1 MALASTLLSTL
12 IARMQRWRTIL
23 PEEEQY
29 LVYDLDEAIRG
40 IARKYN
46 FPWLL
51 KKSTIRVFKDV
62 LEYPMAAD
70 HNVLAI
76 IEGQEDNYDS
86 KPHPYYT
93 SIKQFYDDPNNDSQ
107 IAEIW
112 DSGSKYLGIRNKKI
126 NTSSTRLDTGEVDSG
141 YTLAGDAVSKTLDTV
156 VFKNG
161 NGSMRILITNSTN
174 TATISRTFTATGDSN
189 YKRKYYFRWIY
200 LAAVPTSITLRF
212 GTDSSNY
219 LYTACTT
226 QFSGQPFK
234 AGDWNLIGI
243 DLDTATVSGT
253 INSNSFT
260 YEAIVL
266 AGAASGNYY
275 LDDSSLKAW
284 KLMDYWYYSDYI
296 VVASGGTAATK
307 KYFLSTA
314 MSYDTSDSLL
324 GQEEFAD
331 VVMYEAMITSIVDR
345 ENSKIFPVLDR
356 KRQEALNS
364 LQEAYPDMQP
374 LIMEYR
380 YRYASQEGLY
390 QNEVR

>member
-1 MALASTLLSTL
+1 MAVASTLLSTL

-29 LVYDLDEAIRG
+29 LIYDLDEAIRA

-62 LEYPMAAD
+62 LEYPMASD

-76 IEGQEDNYDS
+76 IEGQQDTYEG

-93 SIKQFYDDPNNDSQ
+93 SIRQFYDDPNNYSQ

-126 NTSSTRLDTGEVDSG
+126 NGNNTRLDTGEVDSG
-141 YTLAGDAVSKTLDTV
+141 YTLAGDAVSKALDTV

-161 NGSMRILITNSTN
+161 NGSLRVEITNALG
-174 TATISRTFTATGDSN
+174 TATISRTFTASGVSD
-189 YKRKYYFRWIY
+189 YKRKYYFRWVY
-200 LAAVPTSITLRF
+200 LPSVPTSITLRF
-212 GTDSSNY
+212 GTDSGNY
-219 LYTACTT
+219 LYTVCAT
-226 QFSGQPFK
+226 QFSGQSFK

-253 INSNSFT
+253 INSNSFA

-266 AGAASGNYY
+266 TGASTGSYF
-275 LDDSSLKAW
+275 LDESSLKAW
-284 KLMDYWYYSDYI
+284 QLMDYWYYSDYI
-296 VVASGGTAATK
+296 VIPSGGTVATK
-307 KYFLSTA
+307 KYFMDTA
-314 MSYDTSDSLL
+314 MSYVTSDSLI

-331 VVMYEAMITSIVDR
+331 VIMYDAMITSITDR

-356 KRQEALNS
+356 KRQEAFNALLES
-364 LQEAYPDMQP
+364 YPDMVP

-380 YRYASQEGLY
+380 YRFSSQDDLY
-390 QNEVR
+390 QDELR